1 MIGCEY
7 LDNFLP
13 FFLYNQSSTI
23 YYRLINCVCS
33 FFLSH
38 SQPFS
43 HFIHNSLFRCK
54 FNKFISFFSK
64 KVWKSSKIPVNKRVD
79 IPLSTPVQGVLWINE
94 QVINRVIN
102 TLINSFFPFHTCY
115 FNNSY
120 YLCQRKQLIL
130 QRYETKQY
138 HPFVAGFVRGRSRVV
153 FILCLPPE
161 VVVRGR

>member
-13 FFLYNQSSTI
+13 FFLHNQSSTI

-64 KVWKSSKIPVNKRVD
+64 KSWKTFVFMVNNPVD
-79 IPLSTPVQGVLWINE
+79 IPLSTLLLIVLCINE
-94 QVINRVIN
+94 RVFHIVIN
-102 TLINSFFPFHTCY
+102 TLINNFF
-115 FNNSY
+115 
-120 YLCQRKQLIL
+120 
-130 QRYETKQY
+130 
-138 HPFVAGFVRGRSRVV
+138 
-153 FILCLPPE
+153 
-161 VVVRGR
+161 